1 MEDQRFGLPFR
12 PTSDQIAQK
21 AFEVARKKSGSQ
33 FTEREAILLE
43 RQMRRKFGK
52 NLPGKGLQGL
62 RRAMRGGG

>member
-21 AFEVARKKSGSQ
+21 AFEVAKKQHGSQ
-33 FTEREAILLE
+33 LTDNQVQAMDRAL
-43 RQMRRKFGK
+43 RRKFGK

-62 RRAMRGGG
+62 VPRAMRGR